1 MMPNLSE
8 KSVKYHYCGFPPK
21 TALSGI
27 SWDFVLQMMTN
38 FGAKEKETSIRFVCN
53 I

>member
-1 MMPNLSE
+1 MVTEQKLNPEDLIMIPNLSE

-38 FGAKEKETSIRFVCN
+38 FGG
-53 I
+53 